1 MDRQFLMAPGP
12 TPVPEEARLAM
23 ARRLIHHRG
32 EAFREVFG
40 EVQDGLAWLFETEQP
55 VLSVAAS
62 GTGAFE
68 AAMINFTRRGDTIVS
83 VGGGKFGERW
93 ADVGRAYGM
102 DVVEVPV
109 EWGRAVDP
117 ERVEEVLEAHPDC
130 AMVTLTASETSTG
143 VLHPFEEIARVVRDH
158 GRALFAVDGITAV
171 GVHRMPMDATPID
184 ILVAGS
190 QKAFGVPPGL
200 GFVAARERAWKRA
213 DKSDHPRYY
222 LDLRRER
229 RRQRDQQTAFT
240 SAISQTLAMQVVLR
254 MMADEG
260 REALLARHRVNAE
273 ATRAG
278 VRALGLDLLAD
289 RPSSAVTAVEA
300 PDGVA
305 APRIVDIMR
314 EEHGVIIA
322 GGQADLKGRLFR
334 IGHIGFFD
342 RSDMLN
348 ALSALELTLQRLDID
363 VESGAAVSAAQGVYA
378 AHLE

>member
-40 EVQDGLAWLFETEQP
+40 EVQEGLAWLFETDQP
-55 VLSVAAS
+55 VLSVAAT

-68 AAMINFTRRGDTIVS
+68 AAMINFTSRGDTIVC
-83 VGGGKFGERW
+83 VGGGKFGRRW
-93 ADVGRAYGM
+93 ADVGRAYDM
-102 DVVEVPV
+102 EVVEVPV

-117 ERVEEVLEAHPDC
+117 DRIEEALNAHPDC

-143 VLHPFEEIARVVRDH
+143 VLHPFEEIAEVVRDH

-171 GVHRMPMDATPID
+171 GVHRMPMDETPID

-200 GFVAARERAWKRA
+200 GFVAASERAWKRA
-213 DKSDHPRYY
+213 ERSDHPRYY

-240 SAISQTLAMQVVLR
+240 SAISQTLALQVVLR

-278 VRALGLDLLAD
+278 VRALGLELLAD
-289 RPSSAVTAVEA
+289 RPSNAVTAVEP

-322 GGQADLKGRLFR
+322 GGQADLSERLFR

-348 ALSALELTLQRLDID
+348 ALSALELTLQRLGIE